1 LRFLLQN
8 VIAIF
13 AAMINLNSKLP
24 NVNTTI
30 FTVMSKLAADHH
42 AINLSQGFP
51 DFEGPEELIQLTHQY
66 MLSGKNQ
73 YAPMAG
79 VPVLNERIAEKF
91 DDLYKAK
98 YHPEQEITIT
108 AGGTQGIFTA
118 LAAVIQAGDEVII
131 FEPAYD
137 SYAPTIKLLGGLV
150 KPFQLTPP
158 DYSIDWDMVKKLI
171 SNRTRMI
178 ILNSPRNPTGT
189 VLKQTDIDH
198 LIKLTRNT
206 DILILSDEVYEHIV
220 FDDNQ
225 HLSMAAFPELKD
237 RSFIIASFGKLFHNT
252 GWKVG
257 YCVAPEYLM
266 KEFRKVHQYLVFSVN
281 APVQYALADMLT
293 QKEYYLRLSNFFA
306 EKRFFFRNLL
316 QQTRFELL
324 PCEGSYFQ
332 CVNIRNIS
340 DEKDVDFAKR
350 LTVEHGVASIP
361 TSAFYT
367 KSLDFGVIRF
377 CFAKKQATLEQ
388 AVERLAKV

>member
-1 LRFLLQN
+1 
-8 VIAIF
+8 
-13 AAMINLNSKLP
+13 
-24 NVNTTI
+24 
-30 FTVMSKLAADHH
+30 
-42 AINLSQGFP
+42 
-51 DFEGPEELIQLTHQY
+51 
-66 MLSGKNQ
+66 
-73 YAPMAG
+73 
-79 VPVLNERIAEKF
+79 
-91 DDLYKAK
+91 
-98 YHPEQEITIT
+98 
-108 AGGTQGIFTA
+108 
-118 LAAVIQAGDEVII
+118 
-131 FEPAYD
+131 
-137 SYAPTIKLLGGLV
+137 
-150 KPFQLTPP
+150 
-158 DYSIDWDMVKKLI
+158 
-171 SNRTRMI
+171 MI